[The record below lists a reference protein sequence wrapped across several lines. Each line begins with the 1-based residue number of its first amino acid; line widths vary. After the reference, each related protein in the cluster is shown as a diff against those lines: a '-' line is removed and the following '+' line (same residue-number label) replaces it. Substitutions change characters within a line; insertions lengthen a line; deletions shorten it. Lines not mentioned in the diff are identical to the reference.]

1 MKVVINHVLQL
12 LESVVLK
19 RNLEQESVFV
29 FPLKKKR
36 MNDDDLVYVE

>member
-1 MKVVINHVLQL
+1 MKLAINHAFQL

-19 RNLEQESVFV
+19 RNLEQESMFV

-36 MNDDDLVYVE
+36 MNNDDLVVIY